1 MPVPTLLTRAR
12 VAPAACR
19 RAYSIV
25 GRSVLSK
32 LARHGIARVGHTSG
46 FDDLLQPVQIGIY
59 FFGREFSEQGQH
71 GASESAQRDFHH
83 FTNLRFTSLGSR
95 GEMEVPGGPQER
107 QRDRLI
113 ADQLV
118 GVC

>member
-32 LARHGIARVGHTSG
+32 LARHGIARVGHASG

-59 FFGREFSEQGQH
+59 FFGREFSNQGKCR
-71 GASESAQRDFHH
+71 ASQSPERCFHH
-83 FTNLRFTSLGSR
+83 FANFGFTSFGSG
-95 GEMEVPGGPQER
+95 GEIDLP
-107 QRDRLI
+107 
-113 ADQLV
+113 V
-118 GVC
+118 GFQSR